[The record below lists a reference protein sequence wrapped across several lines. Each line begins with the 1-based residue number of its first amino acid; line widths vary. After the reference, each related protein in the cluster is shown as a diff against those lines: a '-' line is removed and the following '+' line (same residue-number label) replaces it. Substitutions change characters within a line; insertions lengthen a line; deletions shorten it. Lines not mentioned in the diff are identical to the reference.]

1 MTFGSHS
8 GTAGRY
14 NGYRFFRIK
23 CLQHESIGNNT
34 NIRAESHELDFI
46 IIGFKNNANVSNKN
60 LLIFAIREIICA

>member
-23 CLQHESIGNNT
+23 GLQHESIGNNT

-46 IIGFKNNANVSNKN
+46 IIG
-60 LLIFAIREIICA
+60 